1 MSAKLKASLRED
13 LARSNTKQLRADGF
27 VPSVVYGK
35 EKDPIT
41 VAVNNIELQK
51 TIRDEG
57 RNAIISLDVEEG
69 EAVDVM
75 LHEYQVDPIRDT
87 VIHADFYV
95 VDLTQEM
102 DVEVSIN
109 LVGEPVGAKEGGVL
123 QQPLYELLVRARPA
137 DIPEEI
143 TIDISELN
151 IGDAISVADLEG
163 AEGYEVIEDED
174 TTIVTVTAPEEE
186 EELEPVAEDELVEP
200 ELVDQKGES
209 DEDEEV
215 EETE

>member
-13 LARSNTKQLRADGF
+13 LARSNTKQLRADGLG
-27 VPSVVYGK
+27 PSVVYGK

-75 LHEYQVDPIRDT
+75 LHEYQVDLIRDT
-87 VIHADFYV
+87 VIHANFYV
-95 VDLTQEM
+95 VDLAQEM
-102 DVEVSIN
+102 DIEVSIN
-109 LVGEPVGAKEGGVL
+109 LVGKPVGAKEGGVL
-123 QQPLYELLVRARPA
+123 QQPLYELLVRSRPA

-143 TIDISELN
+143 SIDISELD
-151 IGDAISVADLEG
+151 IGDAISVVDLEG

-174 TTIVTVTAPEEE
+174 TTIVTVTAPEE

>member
-13 LARSNTKQLRADGF
+13 LARSNTKKLRADGF

-87 VIHADFYV
+87 VKKW
-95 VDLTQEM
+95 M
-102 DVEVSIN
+102 
-109 LVGEPVGAKEGGVL
+109 
-123 QQPLYELLVRARPA
+123 
-137 DIPEEI
+137 
-143 TIDISELN
+143 
-151 IGDAISVADLEG
+151 
-163 AEGYEVIEDED
+163 
-174 TTIVTVTAPEEE
+174 
-186 EELEPVAEDELVEP
+186 
-200 ELVDQKGES
+200 
-209 DEDEEV
+209 
-215 EETE
+215 

>member
-143 TIDISELN
+143 SIDISELD

-163 AEGYEVIEDED
+163 AEGYEVIEDQD

-209 DEDEEV
+209 DEDEE
-215 EETE
+215 ETE

>member
-95 VDLTQEM
+95 VDLAQEM
-102 DVEVSIN
+102 DVVVSIN
-109 LVGEPVGAKEGGVL
+109 LVGDPVGVKVGYIGRASC
-123 QQPLYELLVRARPA
+123 RARA
-137 DIPEEI
+137 NVG
-143 TIDISELN
+143 SELMHALR
-151 IGDAISVADLEG
+151 I
-163 AEGYEVIEDED
+163 
-174 TTIVTVTAPEEE
+174 T
-186 EELEPVAEDELVEP
+186 
-200 ELVDQKGES
+200 
-209 DEDEEV
+209 
-215 EETE
+215 

>member
-95 VDLTQEM
+95 VDLAQEM

-123 QQPLYELLVRARPA
+123 QQPLYELLVRAKPA

-151 IGDAISVADLEG
+151 IGDAISVADLDG

-209 DEDEEV
+209 DEDEEE

>member
-143 TIDISELN
+143 SIDISELD

-186 EELEPVAEDELVEP
+186 ELEPVAEDELVEP

>member
-1 MSAKLKASLRED
+1 MSAELKASLRED

-95 VDLTQEM
+95 VDLAQEM

-123 QQPLYELLVRARPA
+123 QQPLYELLVRAKPA

-151 IGDAISVADLEG
+151 IGDAISVADLDG

-209 DEDEEV
+209 DEDEEE

>member
-13 LARSNTKQLRADGF
+13 LARSNTKQLRTDGF

-35 EKDPIT
+35 GKDPIT

-95 VDLTQEM
+95 VDLAQEM

-109 LVGEPVGAKEGGVL
+109 LVGEPVGSKEGGVL
-123 QQPLYELLVRARPA
+123 QQPLYELLVRAKPA
-137 DIPEEI
+137 DIPEVI
-143 TIDISELN
+143 TIDISELD
-151 IGDAISVADLEG
+151 IGDAISVADLDT
-163 AEGYEVIEDED
+163 AEGYLVIEDED

-200 ELVDQKGES
+200 ELVDQKGEA
-209 DEDEEV
+209 DEEE